1 MYRHNDP
8 LPTTHCEFYIRAY
21 IETTLYHMYFF
32 SFTYN
37 SIQLLGMWSKTFIL
51 IYKPLSHHT
60 RTHTPITSH
69 SNNSIL
75 HIPQSHHTQVH
86 TPITSYIPQSQ
97 HTQIIPTHTPI
108 TSHSSTYMYP
118 NHIILKYISLLHHT
132 QVHTPIISNHIILK
146 YIPQSQHTQ
155 ITHTKSR

>member
-1 MYRHNDP
+1 
-8 LPTTHCEFYIRAY
+8 
-21 IETTLYHMYFF
+21 MYFF

-75 HIPQSHHTQVH
+75 HIPL
-86 TPITSYIPQSQ
+86 SY
-97 HTQIIPTHTPI
+97 HTHTPI
-108 TSHSSTYMYP
+108 TSHSSTYPYHIIHTPITAHSNNSYTYPYHITLKYIHVPQSHHTKVHIPITSHSSTYP
-118 NHIILKYISLLHHT
+118 NHIQSHYT
-132 QVHTPIISNHIILK
+132 QVHTPIPAHS
-146 YIPQSQHTQ
+146 YQE
-155 ITHTKSR
+155 

>member
-1 MYRHNDP
+1 MDRHNDP
-8 LPTTHCEFYIRAY
+8 LPTTHCEFYVRAY

-60 RTHTPITSH
+60 RTRTHTQITSHSNNSILHIPLSYHTHTPITSH

-75 HIPQSHHTQVH
+75 HIPL
-86 TPITSYIPQSQ
+86 SY
-97 HTQIIPTHTPI
+97 HTHTPI
-108 TSHSSTYMYP
+108 TSHSSTYPY
-118 NHIILKYISLLHHT
+118 HIIHTPITAHSNNSYTYPYHITLKYIHVPQSHHT
-132 QVHTPIISNHIILK
+132 
-146 YIPQSQHTQ
+146 
-155 ITHTKSR
+155 